1 MLPAM
6 TRRSSHGKAG
16 RLAAAAT
23 LALMSVFLLGGVGRT
38 TNLDSRLLAAHNR
51 ERNAAGIGALQW
63 DDALAADAAL
73 WARHLAEL
81 NDLEHSPEDPGETD
95 PQGEN
100 LWLGTEGHFSPEEMV
115 GTWIEEK
122 SHFKP
127 GTFPDNSRTGDLDDV
142 GHYTQLMWRDTEWVG
157 CAIRANGAYD
167 ILVCRYSAAGN
178 VIGERPF

>member
-6 TRRSSHGKAG
+6 QGGATQGKAG

-38 TNLDSRLLAAHNR
+38 TNFDSRLLAAHNR
-51 ERNAAGIGALQW
+51 ERTAAGIAALEW
-63 DDALAADAAL
+63 DGALAADAAE
-73 WARHLAEL
+73 WARYLAEL
-81 NDLEHSPEDPGETD
+81 NDLEHSPDDPDEMD

-100 LWLGTEGHFSPEEMV
+100 LWLGTQSHFSPEDMV
-115 GTWIEEK
+115 VTWIEEK
-122 SHFKP
+122 RHFKP
-127 GTFPDNSRTGDLDDV
+127 GIFPDNSRTGDLDDI
-142 GHYTQLMWRDTEWVG
+142 GHYTQLMWRDTERVG
-157 CAIRANGAYD
+157 CAVEANGEYD